1 MNLNKESWCY
11 RRKGK
16 SVFQT
21 SKCQA
26 AVLSSSVWVDASAET
41 VFIHLSEGGENRWK
55 KTLLKAH
62 LHESEIYWS
71 YKNTGEGFLS
81 WTWVT
86 RVSTSPKSPV
96 RSNPRSCHD
105 GSPAHRTGSHTTV
118 RLWCGVSLFWVSF
131 APADFFPL
139 LHRERLPSGGK
150 TRQQQQWYTEPVP
163 RYREN
168 KKKVGVR
175 MLDPWTYEAIR
186 ITMPTSF

>member
-1 MNLNKESWCY
+1 MNLNKESWCC

-26 AVLSSSVWVDASAET
+26 AVLSSSVWVDASAEI
-41 VFIHLSEGGENRWK
+41 VFIHLSEGGEKRWK

-86 RVSTSPKSPV
+86 RVSASPKSPV
-96 RSNPRSCHD
+96 WSNPRSCQD
-105 GSPAHRTGSHTTV
+105 GSPAHRTGSHTIHGQALV
-118 RLWCGVSLFWVSF
+118 WGEFILSF
-131 APADFFPL
+131 LRSWRF
-139 LHRERLPSGGK
+139 LPTPPQGK
-150 TRQQQQWYTEPVP
+150 ASVWWE
-163 RYREN
+163 
-168 KKKVGVR
+168 
-175 MLDPWTYEAIR
+175 D
-186 ITMPTSF
+186 